1 MTSHNAC
8 CTKFDPTLH
17 PFFCTG
23 MAPTA
28 AKFGCTGASRVYRCS
43 SAFRGRRVP
52 SAHFPKPGHTK
63 TPASRYHVCVYPDRA
78 GQSLIPIYDRD
89 RCNRIITTT
98 LARAHIVRSH
108 TQTQTHAKTH
118 RHGRPNARCASVLS
132 SRVHLYACR
141 VTPSCEV

>member
-1 MTSHNAC
+1 VRPICA
-8 CTKFDPTLH
+8 
-17 PFFCTG
+17 
-23 MAPTA
+23 
-28 AKFGCTGASRVYRCS
+28 
-43 SAFRGRRVP
+43 
-52 SAHFPKPGHTK
+52 FPKAWTHKDAGEQVPC
-63 TPASRYHVCVYPDRA
+63 RMYPDRD

-141 VTPSCEV
+141 VTRTCEV